1 MNINKPKDAVNKL
14 ISAECG
20 QTENTVGVAKKI
32 LEVGSGPVPIYVMS
46 ASRWSNSI
54 VCSDFLQQNREK
66 LTQWLSAGRE
76 ADEIWSSYAR
86 YIAQLESERWHGI

>member
-1 MNINKPKDAVNKL
+1 MLL
-14 ISAECG
+14 IHAECG
-20 QTENTVGVAKKI
+20 QNQNTDGVAKKV

-46 ASRWSNSI
+46 ASHWSNSI

-76 ADEIWSSYAR
+76 ADGTWLSYAH
-86 YIAQLESERWHGI
+86 YVAQLESEK

>member
-1 MNINKPKDAVNKL
+1 MNINKTDAL
-14 ISAECG
+14 INLINAECG
-20 QTENTVGVAKKI
+20 ENKNRKKV

-76 ADEIWSSYAR
+76 ADEIWSSYAL
-86 YIAQLESERWHGI
+86 YVAQLESER